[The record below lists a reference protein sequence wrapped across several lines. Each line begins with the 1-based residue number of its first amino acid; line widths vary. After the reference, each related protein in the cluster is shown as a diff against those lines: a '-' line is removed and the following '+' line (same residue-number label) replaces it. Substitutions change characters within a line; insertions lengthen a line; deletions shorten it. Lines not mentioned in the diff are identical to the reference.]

1 MKVLLV
7 PEGGGRRGGS
17 AGTRGDAAGSEGGG
31 VGGSEGGWW
40 SRPWSGCEG
49 GGEEEA
55 ALAELMFDGRHDTVL
70 PSRQI
75 DDVLF
80 SRRCFNSKSGLTGGG
95 GGGQEGRRAAGCV
108 EAGGG
113 GQ

>member
-1 MKVLLV
+1 MQELEEMLLEVKVEV
-7 PEGGGRRGGS
+7 EVVKAGGE
-17 AGTRGDAAGSEGGG
+17 AGHG
-31 VGGSEGGWW
+31 VDVKE
-40 SRPWSGCEG
+40 

-80 SRRCFNSKSGLTGGG
+80 SRRCFNSKAGLTGGG
-95 GGGQEGRRAAGCV
+95 GGGGGHEGRRAAGGV
-108 EAGGG
+108 AAGGG